1 MMSDLQEVNGKYL
14 WWYLQILEFHIDGTP
29 GTGTKTTTKHLSVG
43 PNMFDKPNKEAFY
56 IVIHF
61 LFKKLNPS
69 RVQEVFRHCWPVL
82 DRKADAEFRKAA
94 FEWLQEIANEERS
107 TFPKVAA
114 SHLLSA
120 SGPRFIS
127 LMLHLAKHVMVKLMK
142 TFTSDGTWVPEAA
155 AVPASS
161 VEIEMTRFHM
171 VKRHFQRVSVEQDSL
186 IQDYQ
191 KRARCLENSLKN
203 LKAEDVK
210 YDDLLKKYEN
220 KMDLEGDLLAKIH
233 KVRSLWAEIN
243 EALSSLEGERSVLD
257 SVLEGRVEQYVLDGK
272 DISVNI
278 PTILLER
285 LERLSQQTSIG
296 RLYEGG
302 QPILLP
308 LLELL
313 NVGLSVLCDERAK
326 VSGPASQLHH
336 QTLQGQAVLMNR
348 SKESLK
354 NTGRKLV
361 KKDIPHV
368 KSSIKSLEEDWVRK
382 WSECLSHTPLISF
395 LNEDPVL
402 DFLSPM
408 APLSFEPASE
418 ASFQAS
424 IFSRYPAKL
433 PEKPCLIQKEVET
446 DPEFSSS
453 LPAEYKPKDVLF
465 TGCVA
470 SPRPV
475 TPPGVHPETPAVAPT
490 PGLVQSSRRRP
501 CPPQTKTSTVM
512 PKAQILELEYDNLAS
527 QFAEAVTM
535 SPEDGRK
542 SGMELEQLIN
552 MLSDPFTTKKQLPRT
567 PESLI
572 MDVRTSWRKAVEE
585 GKAEKH
591 EMFHDGLSC
600 LIKPTTEANE
610 RNPSPELF
618 SLGGSISA
626 DHLPCSSPLSQQG
639 ASPHSTVIWDSS
651 QLEAF
656 SPSSSSIIHFSIAN
670 ENFPAM
676 ENDGSCICGDG
687 PQGDQDEMEEE
698 FLPSVVSHSPER
710 VTTHH
715 MAQFQLADFLP
726 SAKRMSPGYS
736 SCAGEKVFSLDLDQV
751 ESFSSP
757 QRELTLPNLMT
768 FSPMDEL

>member
-1 MMSDLQEVNGKYL
+1 MSDLQEVNGKYL

-433 PEKPCLIQKEVET
+433 PAMLCSTLV
-446 DPEFSSS
+446 
-453 LPAEYKPKDVLF
+453 LPRSYL
-465 TGCVA
+465 
-470 SPRPV
+470 
-475 TPPGVHPETPAVAPT
+475 
-490 PGLVQSSRRRP
+490 
-501 CPPQTKTSTVM
+501 
-512 PKAQILELEYDNLAS
+512 
-527 QFAEAVTM
+527 
-535 SPEDGRK
+535 
-542 SGMELEQLIN
+542 
-552 MLSDPFTTKKQLPRT
+552 LSDDRCELRQITTDRYEADNPSIPVFAPQWLRVAIMFTV
-567 PESLI
+567 SLV